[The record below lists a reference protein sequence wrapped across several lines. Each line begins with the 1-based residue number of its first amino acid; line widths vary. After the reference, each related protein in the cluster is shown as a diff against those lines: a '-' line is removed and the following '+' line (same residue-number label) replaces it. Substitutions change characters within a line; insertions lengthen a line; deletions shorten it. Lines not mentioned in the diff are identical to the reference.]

1 MTGRRKS
8 SLVKPV
14 AALLLIY
21 VMAAAPSATIRK
33 YQLPP
38 ISEATLIKLLEE
50 RVSVR
55 GIIQTVEARGV
66 AFQLSKAFA
75 EEIDAASKHLTRK
88 EASDLMSTI
97 RDNFREPPTKPFRVT
112 YRLLKGH
119 AVDLL
124 LDKKIDKEWD
134 EVLAGKYYIVPNDV
148 LTRLSRL
155 RLKFSSRRFEGEVFS
170 NQPVDDEELHENF
183 KLANF
188 YTARRRPLFVGSVGE
203 PGGDEGSSRV
213 GFEGPA
219 ELIPSLNDPNEQ
231 WRLIQ
236 VKTDTLPQK
245 KGAPPPTPRD
255 IYTFRKFASKRDID
269 WFAPLRLASFYSY
282 ITRDYLPPDFAMIEI
297 SVERVAEEQEGPDV
311 DDSCQTTGPEPRSWL
326 ETTASLL
333 GPLLSFNVAIIEN
346 VSNRPMSTGR
356 FFFKENKTE
365 RLRTR
370 DQDRTVLDSQP
381 FQKEPMFSPGILKPG
396 EKLVVPLELSLTIA
410 NDGEEMFANSEP
422 ESADNPAEFTAEL
435 ARVKQSGGLKFPGVR
450 GAPRVKAESIER
462 MLLRSKVDYS
472 KTTEY
477 LYGPSI
483 SIENMEIDS
492 YGYLVRHFDPKRLLI
507 TRGGE
512 EEGGS
517 CPFAYTYSADAQ
529 SWLSEGVIIYG
540 NSSKLKEASD
550 EVLLKRFDGRIL
562 IREKDPEHS
571 FIDMLQ
577 IKAIAANGAES
588 IIRPKNF
595 KLLFADGRY
604 VELDRGQE
612 LLVDFDMPPNFHPQ
626 RLVLQSAG
634 YYLPYSAA
642 KRTIGSRNLAGTG
655 AGKTRPSM
663 FAAPRQRR

>member
-1 MTGRRKS
+1 MIGRRKS

-14 AALLLIY
+14 AGLLLIFL
-21 VMAAAPSATIRK
+21 VGAALSGTSSK

-38 ISEATLIKLLEE
+38 LSEATIIRLLQE

-66 AFQLSKAFA
+66 AFQLSDAFA
-75 EEIDAASKHLTRK
+75 EEIGEASKHLSRK

-97 RDNFREPPTKPFRVT
+97 RDNFREPAAKPFRVS

-134 EVLAGKYYIVPNDV
+134 EVLSGKYYILPNDV

-155 RLKFSSRRFEGEVFS
+155 RLKFSSREFEGEVFS
-170 NQPVDDEELHENF
+170 NKPVDDEELHENL
-183 KLANF
+183 KLAKF
-188 YTARRRPLFVGSVGE
+188 YSARRKPLFVGSAGE
-203 PGGDEGSSRV
+203 PMGEDTSSSV

-236 VKTDTLPQK
+236 VDTDAPRPR
-245 KGAPPPTPRD
+245 KGAPPPTLRD

-269 WFAPLRLASFYSY
+269 WFAPLKLAAFYSY
-282 ITRDYLPPDFAMIEI
+282 ITRDYLPPDFAIIEI
-297 SVERVAEEQEGPDV
+297 SVERVAEDQDV
-311 DDSCQTTGPEPRSWL
+311 VDGCDTGPEPKSRL
-326 ETTASLL
+326 KTYATLL

-346 VSNRPMSTGR
+346 VSNQPMSTGR

-365 RLRTR
+365 SPRTR
-370 DQDRTVLDSQP
+370 AQDRTVLDSQP
-381 FQKEPMFSPGILKPG
+381 FQKGPMFSPGILKPG
-396 EKLVVPLELSLTIA
+396 EKLVVPLELSLTIE
-410 NDGEEMFANSEP
+410 NDGEAMFADSDP
-422 ESADNPAEFTAEL
+422 ESADDPAKFTAEL
-435 ARVKQSGGLKFPGVR
+435 ARVRQSGGLKFPGVR

-462 MLLRSKVDYS
+462 MLTRPKIDYS

-492 YGYLVRHFDPKRLLI
+492 YGYLVRHFDPKKLLI

-512 EEGGS
+512 QEGGS
-517 CPFAYTYSADAQ
+517 CPFVYSYSTDAQ
-529 SWLSEGVIIYG
+529 SWLSEGVILYG
-540 NSSKLKEASD
+540 NSSKIKEAND
-550 EVLLKRFDGRIL
+550 EILLKRFDGRIL

-571 FIDMLQ
+571 FVDMLQ
-577 IKAIAANGAES
+577 IKAIAADGSES
-588 IIRPKNF
+588 IIRPKNV
-595 KLLFADGRY
+595 KLLSADGQY

-634 YYLPYSAA
+634 YYLPYNLA
-642 KRTIGSRNLAGTG
+642 KKTTAPRNLAEAG
-655 AGKTRPSM
+655 AGKTRQRM
-663 FAAPRQRR
+663 FVRPRQRR